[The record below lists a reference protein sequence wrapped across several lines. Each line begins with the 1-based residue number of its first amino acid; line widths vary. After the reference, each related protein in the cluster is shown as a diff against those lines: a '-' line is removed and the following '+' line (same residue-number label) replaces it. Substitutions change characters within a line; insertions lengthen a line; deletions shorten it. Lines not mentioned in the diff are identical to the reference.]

1 MGGRFWETGSSISKL
16 ADFGWLPKRP
26 LRRLRHSQLSARSF
40 SRPATKHT
48 GARPCTLPARQKED
62 SYPHW
67 PPMPQIRHDARP
79 KNPHHPCRP
88 RANDLASPFS
98 ETMQTKHLLASFVQK
113 CASGARLASAQN
125 CTTPPKTAQFRPT
138 NLAHGPMLKSSE
150 ELHALHPKI
159 MSTPDEIHI
168 ASRRPMCFLKTIHND
183 LGRPRRP
190 ENATYAATI
199 VRLLA
204 DLQPPA

>member
-67 PPMPQIRHDARP
+67 PPLPQFRHYATP

-98 ETMQTKHLLASFVQK
+98 ETMQTKHLLARSSK
-113 CASGARLASAQN
+113 NAHLARDW
-125 CTTPPKTAQFRPT
+125 PVHKTAQPRPKLPNSAQQT
-138 NLAHGPMLKSSE
+138 LPTAQ
-150 ELHALHPKI
+150 
-159 MSTPDEIHI
+159 
-168 ASRRPMCFLKTIHND
+168 C
-183 LGRPRRP
+183 
-190 ENATYAATI
+190 
-199 VRLLA
+199 
-204 DLQPPA
+204 